1 MVKIS
6 PFGYAVI
13 YWAEAQIPD
22 SNIKALFNG
31 SMEEVLETNAQKTKY
46 IQQQYQQMHTS
57 ILKLVCIHNDLI
69 HVSDGYI
76 KETCRSLCI

>member
-46 IQQQYQQMHTS
+46 IQQ
-57 ILKLVCIHNDLI
+57 
-69 HVSDGYI
+69 
-76 KETCRSLCI
+76 